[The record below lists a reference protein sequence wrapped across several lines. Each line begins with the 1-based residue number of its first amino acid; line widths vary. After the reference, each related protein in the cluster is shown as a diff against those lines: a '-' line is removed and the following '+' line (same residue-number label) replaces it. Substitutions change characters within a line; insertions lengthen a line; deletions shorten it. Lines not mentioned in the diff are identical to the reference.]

1 MKFNSQL
8 PDDEINVTKHSAVGD
23 LSWMLGGLSVF
34 ILVIYFSFGII
45 VEYAVKH
52 ISIEQE
58 QKIFSYLHL
67 RTLAHGK
74 KSDLSNKLQ
83 TLVDASETCSKTSY
97 KFIVDVSDSNDTN
110 AFAMPGGVIVVT
122 QALIDNATS
131 ENELFF
137 VLAHEIGHFQNRDHL
152 EGVGQGFVS
161 MAIASMIGLSDASE
175 LLQTSLNFS
184 ESYFS
189 KTKESEA
196 DLYAVDL
203 MECYY
208 GHVNGS
214 TDFFKHLPQTGNEGL
229 FSTHPKTLHRIET
242 IEAYISKKK
251 YMKKEK
257 KKFIL

>member
-1 MKFNSQL
+1 MKFNHKL
-8 PDDEINVTKHSAVGD
+8 PDDEVNVTKHSAIGD
-23 LSWMLGGLSVF
+23 LSWMLGGLSIF
-34 ILVIYFSFGII
+34 ILVVYFSLGTV

-52 ISIEQE
+52 ISVEQE
-58 QKIFSYLHL
+58 QKIFSYLNL
-67 RTLAHGK
+67 KTLATPN
-74 KSDLSNKLQ
+74 KSDISNKLQ
-83 TLVDASETCSKTSY
+83 VLVDTSEKCTKSPY
-97 KFIVDVSDSNDTN
+97 KFIVNVSESNETN
-110 AFAMPGGVIVVT
+110 AYAMPGGIIVVT
-122 QALIDNATS
+122 QGLIDNATS

-152 EGVGQGFVS
+152 EGIGQGFVS

-189 KTKESEA
+189 KSKESDA

-214 TDFFKHLPQTGNEGL
+214 TDFFQHLPKTGDYDL
-229 FSTHPKTLHRIET
+229 FSTHPKTIHRIDM
-242 IEAYISKKK
+242 INNYISKKE
-251 YMKKEK
+251 YTKKET
-257 KKFIL
+257 KFF